1 MQLDSTTE
9 LLKGSSKR
17 QKITISNDKLSA
29 LQWRR
34 VLTFNLIPLLGC
46 VVGIIQLW
54 FGWVSR
60 LDIWLL
66 VTMYALMVVGI
77 TVGYH
82 RHLAHKAFQTHTIVR
97 VLLTILGSMA
107 GQGPPIYW
115 VANHRRH
122 HQYSDQPGDPHSP
135 HITGI
140 QNLSGLRGL
149 WHAHIGWLFD
159 QEITNSLVF
168 AKDLLRD
175 PVISQVNRWYISW
188 LLLGL
193 ILPAVLGGVMTNTL
207 TGALSGFLWGGLV
220 RMFFSIQSG
229 YLINSITHYYGN
241 RPFDTREKSTNNIW
255 LAIPTG
261 GEAWH
266 NNHHAFPN
274 SAKFGLQWWQLDLGY
289 WVIRALEFTGLIWE
303 VKKPNAGMIKAKMD
317 ARDA

>member
-1 MQLDSTTE
+1 MHLNSTTE
-9 LLKGSSKR
+9 LFTGSSTR
-17 QKITISNDKLSA
+17 QKITIANDKLAA

-34 VLTFNLIPLLGC
+34 VLAFNLITVIGC

-60 LDIWLL
+60 LDMGLL

-82 RHLAHKAFQTHTIVR
+82 RYLAHKAFQTNTIIR
-97 VLLTILGSMA
+97 IILTILGSMA

-115 VANHRRH
+115 VAHHRRH
-122 HQYSDQPGDPHSP
+122 HQYTDQPGDPHSP

-140 QNLSGLRGL
+140 QNLNGLGGL

-159 QEITNSLVF
+159 REITNSIVF

-175 PVISQVNRWYISW
+175 PVISQVNRWYMSW

-193 ILPAVLGGVMTNTL
+193 IIPAVLGGVLTNTF

-220 RMFFSIQSG
+220 RLFFSIQSG
-229 YLINSITHYYGN
+229 YVINSIAHSYGS
-241 RPFDTREKSTNNIW
+241 RPFDTREQSTNNIW

-289 WVIRALEFTGLIWE
+289 WVIRALEVVGLAWD
-303 VKKPNAGMIKAKMD
+303 VKVPTAGMVEAKKF
-317 ARDA
+317 A